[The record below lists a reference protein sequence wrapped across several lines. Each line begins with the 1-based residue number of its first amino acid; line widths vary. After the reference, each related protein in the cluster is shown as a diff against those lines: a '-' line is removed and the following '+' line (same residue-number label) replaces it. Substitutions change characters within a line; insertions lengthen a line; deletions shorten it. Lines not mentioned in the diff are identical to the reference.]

1 MVIVNAGALPCH
13 SKGQLLVRK
22 INCAVVILMHVV
34 LIFMMTI
41 AMVMIETAVMKMK
54 TMMMKMWT
62 AVAQKTIV
70 ILQNC

>member
-1 MVIVNAGALPCH
+1 MVIVNAGALSCH

-54 TMMMKMWT
+54 TTMMKMWT